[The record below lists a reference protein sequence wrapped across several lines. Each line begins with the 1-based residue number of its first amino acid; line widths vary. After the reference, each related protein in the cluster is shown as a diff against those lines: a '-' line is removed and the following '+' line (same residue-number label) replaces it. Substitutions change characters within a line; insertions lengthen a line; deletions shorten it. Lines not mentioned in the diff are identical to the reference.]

1 MADIKQE
8 LDKIKRIIQREEPN
22 APHEV
27 LLVLDATTG
36 QNAMSQAKQFK
47 ETTDVTGL
55 VLTKLDGTAKGGI
68 VLAIRN
74 ELHLPVK
81 LVGLGEGIEDLEIFN
96 PNDFVIGL
104 FKGLLEEE

>member
-1 MADIKQE
+1 M
-8 LDKIKRIIQREEPN
+8 
-22 APHEV
+22 V
-27 LLVLDATTG
+27 
-36 QNAMSQAKQFK
+36 QAKQFK

-81 LVGLGEGIEDLEIFN
+81 LVGLGEGID
-96 PNDFVIGL
+96 DFSRLIQMIL
-104 FKGLLEEE
+104 SLDCSKDY

>member
-1 MADIKQE
+1 M
-8 LDKIKRIIQREEPN
+8 
-22 APHEV
+22 V
-27 LLVLDATTG
+27 
-36 QNAMSQAKQFK
+36 QAKQFK

-81 LVGLGEGIEDLEIFN
+81 LVGLGEGID
-96 PNDFVIGL
+96 DFGSRLIQMIL
-104 FKGLLEEE
+104 SLDCSKDY

>member
-1 MADIKQE
+1 MATY
-8 LDKIKRIIQREEPN
+8 KIKRIIQREEPN